1 MFKLSIDRPGLSVER
16 VTYHRDLESVMRG
29 LEVALELAIA
39 SGDIPEAIN
48 WKIVERIAPYTW
60 LDIDAHDLDRVEDCV
75 STMLHLW

>member
-1 MFKLSIDRPGLSVER
+1 MFKLTIDRPGLVMPR
-16 VTYHRDLESVMRG
+16 ITYHRDLQSVMRG

-39 SGDIPEAIN
+39 SGDISEAIT

-75 STMLHLW
+75 STMLNLW